1 MSTPERAARIQDQI
15 AASTL
20 SRNSR
25 FARALAAVASGVSPT
40 AQHSTM
46 IGPLNPADF
55 STLKTLV
62 KSTLPVPN
70 WIITSPFGSAQSFAQ
85 NPVTYW
91 TIGLSSS
98 TGSLPV

>member
-1 MSTPERAARIQDQI
+1 M
-15 AASTL
+15 
-20 SRNSR
+20 
-25 FARALAAVASGVSPT
+25 

-46 IGPLNPADF
+46 IGPSNPADF
-55 STLKTLV
+55 STFNTPA

-70 WIITSPFGSAQSFAQ
+70 WIITSLFGAAQSFAQ